1 MPYQIGQQVELRR
14 ACGPFVRGQIVT
26 IAAVGHGPNPAIT
39 LYNVTWRGHSTIAEA
54 ADLGAVQGEL
64 PTTEEP
70 NMTRKNGADLSANM
84 TAPAGDDGIAEVDEL
99 AAPPPAYPVGQ
110 VVQMPLDLIDP
121 DPDNE
126 RTDLGDLDALAASM
140 AVKQEEPIQVYLQA
154 NGRYMNKT
162 GHRRSAAARL
172 LGWPTISAVIVEPPA
187 DRRQRTLGRIVSN
200 LLREDPDI
208 ILLAQRLSE
217 TLAVGDVDQA
227 ALAAQLGKSQPW
239 ISNTMRLLGL
249 PKPVQAWI
257 SAGKLTAGH
266 GVELL
271 RIRQPDVEYWSGQ
284 PTGRSAADEQVAMA
298 EEAIRDLWSVGHLAQ
313 RITSYLNE
321 QNSARQRAETRARQ
335 AAEAVAAL
343 RATTAEKGR
352 IAQEAQARGDDPQA
366 AQAAAQQATATKEQE
381 ARDREATRRRE
392 RGAVAAAVIDRVI
405 SYTPGAPPSLEH
417 LRLLGRMALTA
428 TGRFGHGDGQ
438 AADPLLQALEAAADQ
453 ASLLVILGTIARAGL
468 PLDSEERALAGHYYV
483 QQWADQRWCLNVRI
497 ADELLRQGKIV
508 KISHTTLVKDK
519 PRPPVAGAD
528 TSVAA

>member
-1 MPYQIGQQVELRR
+1 MTHHIGQQVELRV
-14 ACGPFVRGQIVT
+14 ACGPFVRGQVVT
-26 IAAVGHGPNPAIT
+26 IQA
-39 LYNVTWRGHSTIAEA
+39 LETIASPSFALTCCGHRTTATAE
-54 ADLGAVQGEL
+54 DFGAVQGEL
-64 PTTEEP
+64 PTTEELD
-70 NMTRKNGADLSANM
+70 MARKNSADLSANS
-84 TAPAGDDGIAEVDEL
+84 ADPAGDQRIEEITEL
-99 AAPPPAYPVGQ
+99 GAAPVEYPVGQ
-110 VVQMPLDLIDP
+110 LVALPLALIDP

-126 RTDLGDLDALAASM
+126 RADLGDLAALAASM
-140 AVKQEEPIQVYLQA
+140 AVKQEEPIQVYA
-154 NGRYMNKT
+154 TAEGRYMNKT
-162 GHRRSAAARL
+162 GHRRGAAAHL
-172 LGWPTISAVIVEPPA
+172 LGWPTIAALIVEPPA
-187 DRRQRTLGRIVSN
+187 DARRRTLGRIVSN
-200 LLREDPDI
+200 LLREDPNI
-208 ILLAQRLSE
+208 MLLAERLRD
-217 TLAVGDVDQA
+217 TLAGGDVDQT
-227 ALAAQLGKSQPW
+227 ALARQLGKSQSW
-239 ISNTMRLLGL
+239 ISNTMRLLHL
-249 PKPVQAWI
+249 PEPVRALI

-343 RATTAEKGR
+343 RAATAEKGR

-366 AQAAAQQATATKEQE
+366 AQAAAQQAPPTKEQE

-405 SYTPGAPPSLEH
+405 GYTPGAPPSLEH

-438 AADPLLQALEAAADQ
+438 AADPLLQALEAAPDQ
-453 ASLLVILGTIARAGL
+453 ASLLVILGTIARTGL

-519 PRPPVAGAD
+519 PRPAAASGDAA
-528 TSVAA
+528 VAA